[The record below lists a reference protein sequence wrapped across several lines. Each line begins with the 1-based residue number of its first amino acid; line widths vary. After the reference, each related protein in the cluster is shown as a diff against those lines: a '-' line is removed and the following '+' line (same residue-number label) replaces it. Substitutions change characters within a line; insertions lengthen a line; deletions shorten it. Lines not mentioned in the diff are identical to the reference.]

1 MHVRSASHADLPGLL
16 PLYRQLALDEAAY
29 QEPDLATAAAQLDR
43 ILQSDDFDLLV
54 AVTPDGIIAGTATLA
69 VIPNLSS
76 GARPWCA
83 VEAVVVD
90 RRFRGQ
96 GAGRALMER
105 AIAIA
110 RQRGC
115 YKVELQSRH
124 ERTWA
129 HGFYTRLG
137 FAQIA
142 NGYKLY
148 FDEASTRTS

>member
-1 MHVRSASHADLPGLL
+1 MQVRSATHDDLPGLL
-16 PLYRQLALDEAAY
+16 PLYRQLSLDQASYTDPDPAA
-29 QEPDLATAAAQLDR
+29 AAAQLDR
-43 ILQSDDFDLLV
+43 ILASDAFDLLV
-54 AVTPDGIIAGTATLA
+54 AVLDDGTIAGTATVA
-69 VIPNLSS
+69 IVPNLSS

-90 RRFRGQ
+90 EAARGT
-96 GAGRALMER
+96 GVGRAIMER

-110 RQRGC
+110 REHGC

-129 HGFYTRLG
+129 HGFYAALG

-148 FDEASTRTS
+148 FDEASAKTS